1 MSLSALLGDVNILV
15 TTDVHSWLDGHVHL
29 DQSYGQPAR
38 TDATFGDV
46 VSLLEH
52 VRAAAAAHGRDVWFF
67 DNGDVIDGTGLSAA
81 TPVAGSA
88 VFPLLAAMPY
98 DALNLGNHELYQNA
112 TVTRDLLASGF
123 VASRNGT
130 YLTSNVDRAG
140 SDQPVGSRFAL
151 LNGTHGSRLLV
162 LGFLYDMKDACGAVD
177 VSTVAEALRAPW
189 FEEAAAAL
197 PSVDAVVVLAH
208 MHIAD
213 PLVRTI
219 LDAIRSIGPAGAKMP
234 VQFLTGHSHIRGSL
248 TLDAHASALEA
259 GKYADTLG
267 FASFNVI
274 RRRLGR
280 SPSVRDGG
288 GASHRSSAARAL
300 FTVPGARSAAPGLED
315 GAIDGTGNETRFVH
329 VQLPMQVASL
339 ARFAGVSEA
348 AFGTAAGSALGA
360 RVRAARR
367 RLGVTRLLGC
377 SPQSYAVNAGLSSN
391 DSAWGLYLRTVA
403 PEHIFSP
410 PRNRSQWFVS
420 SSGALRYN
428 VHAGNL
434 SVDDVYCVL
443 PFVDRLRVARRV
455 SGAALADALD
465 RLRGPSAQN
474 SARRQSA
481 SGVSSSRDLLGTPS
495 GMPWGVAPGVRPP
508 TSLSRWLPSF
518 VSTSDAGAA
527 LDPFAS
533 YDAIFGDF
541 DAGQVLPAIQATR
554 GGAPVELEEY
564 TSVQSDT
571 HAWFAWGR
579 SLPPTC

>member
-29 DQSYGQPAR
+29 DRPYGQPAR

-52 VRAAAAAHGRDVWFF
+52 VRLAAAAQGRDVWFF
-67 DNGDVIDGTGLSAA
+67 DNGDVLDGTGLSSA

-98 DALNLGNHELYQNA
+98 DALNIGNHELYQSD
-112 TVTRDLLASGF
+112 TVTHDLLASGF

-140 SDQPVGSRFAL
+140 SGQPVGSRFAL
-151 LNGTHGSRLLV
+151 LHGIHGSRLLV
-162 LGFLYDMKDACGAVD
+162 LGFVYDMKHACSAVD

-189 FEEAAAAL
+189 FRDAAAAL

-208 MHIAD
+208 MHITD

-219 LDAIRSIGPAGAKMP
+219 LAAIRSVGPAGATIP
-234 VQFLTGHSHIRGSL
+234 VQFLNGHSHIRASVA
-248 TLDAHASALEA
+248 LDAHASALEA

-267 FASFNVI
+267 FASFNVSRR
-274 RRRLGR
+274 RRRLVR
-280 SPSVRDGG
+280 APSL
-288 GASHRSSAARAL
+288 GAHHSGATRAL
-300 FTVPGARSAAPGLED
+300 FGVAGLGTDAIGRS
-315 GAIDGTGNETRFVH
+315 GNETRFMH
-329 VQLPMQVASL
+329 VQLPMQVSSL

-348 AFGTAAGSALGA
+348 AFTTASGGALGA
-360 RVRAARR
+360 RVSAARR
-367 RLGVTRLLGC
+367 RLGLTRVLGC
-377 SPQSYAVNAGLSSN
+377 SRQSYEVDAGLSSN

-410 PRNRSQWFVS
+410 PHNRSQWFVS
-420 SSGALRYN
+420 STGALRYG

-443 PFVDRLRVARRV
+443 PFVDRMRVARRV
-455 SGAALADALD
+455 SGAALAAALD
-465 RLRGPSAQN
+465 RLRTPSAQ
-474 SARRQSA
+474 ATAGRQSA
-481 SGVSSSRDLLGTPS
+481 WGASSSRALAGTPLDE
-495 GMPWGVAPGVRPP
+495 PWGVAPGVRPP
-508 TSLSRWLPSF
+508 ASLSPWLPSF
-518 VSTSDAGAA
+518 VATSDAGAA
-527 LDPFAS
+527 LDPSAS
-533 YDAIFGDF
+533 YDALFGDF
-541 DAGQVLPAIQATR
+541 DAGQVVPAIEAAQ
-554 GGAPVELEEY
+554 GGAPVEVEEY
-564 TSVQSDT
+564 AAVKTDT
-571 HAWFAWGR
+571 EAWLTWGR